1 MPLPPPDRSPA
12 YLCILIPLFHTL
24 LCPFLGEGLNTT
36 LAALEQKL
44 LRGDV
49 FSDVDHIERSG
60 LEDMLR
66 ILLSGQ
72 SGMEYRPPIVF
83 NKNASLSE
91 REILEDRRRKAE
103 TAMNRLKSLYLYG
116 DEEPSQAEFIIE
128 REKIAKELTEIEA
141 RLAELRSTG
150 MDAPLS
156 DDSMIKKPATSSWP
170 RN

>member
-1 MPLPPPDRSPA
+1 
-12 YLCILIPLFHTL
+12 
-24 LCPFLGEGLNTT
+24 
-36 LAALEQKL
+36 
-44 LRGDV
+44 
-49 FSDVDHIERSG
+49 
-60 LEDMLR
+60 MLR

-141 RLAELRSTG
+141 RLAELRSTD

-156 DDSMIKKPATSSWP
+156 DDSMIKKASYFIMAEKLTNSRYVDYESYIRKIDPSVP
-170 RN
+170 RNFLLTIIDQIEVDDGRVVSIAFKNGMTHRFLYK